1 MYQALRT
8 LGVPTELVIYPG
20 QFHGITVPSY
30 RVDRWKRYV
39 RWYDRYLKPAAAT
52 QAAGER

>member
-1 MYQALRT
+1 
-8 LGVPTELVIYPG
+8 
-20 QFHGITVPSY
+20 VPSY

-39 RWYDRYLKPAAAT
+39 DWYDRYLKHTAAT